1 MALPGL
7 AHASPPDPTW
17 IHGIYDD
24 DDGDSVVTLIAS
36 GTGLAPAA
44 PSDPLFLAPLIA
56 RLTPT
61 PERMPL
67 RAWAQLST
75 DERPPGSA
83 RAATTR
89 GTGELVR
96 SALDAGVQR
105 QSR

>member
-1 MALPGL
+1 MKRLLIVLLLLAPVALPGL

-44 PSDPLFLAPLIA
+44 PSDPPFLDPLIA

-67 RAWAQLST
+67 RAWAQAAPS
-75 DERPPGSA
+75 RAPPA
-83 RAATTR
+83 R
-89 GTGELVR
+89 
-96 SALDAGVQR
+96 
-105 QSR
+105 

>member
-1 MALPGL
+1 MKRLLIVLLLLAPVALPGL

-67 RAWAQLST
+67 RAWAQ
-75 DERPPGSA
+75 
-83 RAATTR
+83 AA
-89 GTGELVR
+89 
-96 SALDAGVQR
+96 
-105 QSR
+105 QSRAPPAR

>member
-1 MALPGL
+1 MKRLLIVLLLLAPVLPGL

-36 GTGLAPAA
+36 RTGLAPAP
-44 PSDPLFLAPLIA
+44 PSDLPFLAPLIA

-67 RAWAQLST
+67 RAWAPAAPS
-75 DERPPGSA
+75 RAPPA
-83 RAATTR
+83 R
-89 GTGELVR
+89 
-96 SALDAGVQR
+96 
-105 QSR
+105 